1 MDAKFYILY
10 KNGKED
16 VINLKGVDKTE
27 LEGIFEVINTC
38 FTEGVNGVVRL
49 NDERQANFIKLS
61 EVARIKIE

>member
-38 FTEGVNGVVRL
+38 FTEGANGVIRL
-49 NDERQANFIKLS
+49 NDERQSNFIKLS